1 MPDATITNAVWSVK
15 RGVHAISSTTSTN
28 HIAPNST
35 NLMITEVS
43 ILMQSYNIPPIFP
56 TVFITSVVDLVRSGR
71 NMAEI
76 IFFMFEFLQSVGGYF
91 A

>member
-15 RGVHAISSTTSTN
+15 RGVQAISSTTSAN

-56 TVFITSVVDLVRSGR
+56 TELCPMRL
-71 NMAEI
+71 
-76 IFFMFEFLQSVGGYF
+76 FECH
-91 A
+91 